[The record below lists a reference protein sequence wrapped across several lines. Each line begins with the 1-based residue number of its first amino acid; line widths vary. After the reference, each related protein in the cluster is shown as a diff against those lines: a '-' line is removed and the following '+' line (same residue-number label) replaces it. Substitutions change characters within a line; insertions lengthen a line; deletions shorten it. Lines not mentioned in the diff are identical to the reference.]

1 MASRDDAVDEGM
13 EEETEPRGVYRAL
26 ATPAEAFRDALTV
39 RSYEVGRAGGALP
52 ATILRYL
59 EHLATCASA
68 ALGFDNRWYHEHH
81 SAWVVREMSLLLG
94 DAPRIDDALDLATWV
109 ADFRHVQATRD
120 YLITRADSGRL
131 VARASARWA
140 YIHRER
146 LLPTRIPV
154 ELTARMGPWG
164 HAMRLRPPEPLLSD
178 APIVSEARLTAREY
192 EADSQQHINNC
203 VYLDWLHEAAYQT
216 AAQGALTGQPT
227 RLRPRFYHLEYIRAA
242 QPGEALTIAT
252 TAPLRARSR
261 SVGFWQTISAADGLV
276 ARAWTECL
284 LARE

>member
-1 MASRDDAVDEGM
+1 MATRDDAVDEGM
-13 EEETEPRGVYRAL
+13 EESREPRGASSAL
-26 ATPAEAFRDALTV
+26 ATPAAAYRDTLTV
-39 RSYEVGRAGGALP
+39 RSYEVGREGGAHP

-68 ALGFDNRWYHEHH
+68 ALGFDNRWYHDHN

-94 DAPRIDDALDLATWV
+94 EAPRIDDALDLATWV

-120 YLITRADSGRL
+120 YLISRADSGRL

-146 LLPTRIPV
+146 LLPTRIPA
-154 ELTARMGPWG
+154 ELIARMGPWG
-164 HAMRLRPPEPLLSD
+164 HAMRPRQPEPLLSD
-178 APIVSEARLTAREY
+178 APIISEARLTAREY

-203 VYLDWLHEAAYQT
+203 VYLDWLREAAYQT
-216 AAQGALTGQPT
+216 ATQGALTGEPT

-242 QPGEALTIAT
+242 QPGDTLTIAT

-261 SVGFWQTISAADGLV
+261 GVGFWQTISNADGLV

-284 LARE
+284 LVRE